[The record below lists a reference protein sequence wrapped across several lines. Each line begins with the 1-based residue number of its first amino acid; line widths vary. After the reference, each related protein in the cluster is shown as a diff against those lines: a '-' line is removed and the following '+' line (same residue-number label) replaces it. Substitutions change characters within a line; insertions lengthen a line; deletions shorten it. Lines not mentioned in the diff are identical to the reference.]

1 MAMPAP
7 AGFTL
12 VSHSLGG
19 LPLVNHVLRR
29 LRFDELLQ
37 RHLPAPDP
45 RAQLP
50 PSTALGVLSRNLILA
65 RVPLYGLGE
74 WARDWVPALLGLRPT
89 QGALL
94 NDDRVGR
101 ALDRLFDA
109 DPRTWLTALVVHMV
123 RTFGVSLEQLHND
136 STTLTL
142 HGAYA
147 GATGRL
153 VRGRPTLVVTFGHN
167 KDHRPDLKQL
177 LWILTVSADGAV
189 PVHVKVA
196 DGDTEDST
204 THRETW
210 EVLRGLVG
218 SAHFLYV
225 ADSKLCTR
233 ATLKHI
239 HEQGGRFITVLP
251 RTRKEDARFK
261 AWLQTHTPAWAE
273 VARKPHPRW
282 RDGPPDV
289 FRAIA
294 SPIPDADGFRLFWYE
309 SSHKLERDAQARRD
323 ALQAA
328 WTALEAFAAKLQ
340 GPRPRFRTPAAVA
353 HAVER
358 ILAMTGAARW
368 VAYQVVPVEE
378 AVFSQEKRG
387 RPGKHTRWRRR
398 LKRRFRLTWERR
410 EAEIAYDARSD
421 GLFPLLTNDPA
432 LTAAQTLD
440 AYKSKQPLVEK
451 RHDLLKN
458 IEAATPI
465 YLKSISRIQ
474 AMLAL
479 HFVALLVHA
488 LLEREVRRAMA
499 SRGITKLPLYPED
512 RDCRAPSA
520 DRILEIF
527 APLRRHLLCQEDRVV
542 QRFDPELTALQRKLL
557 TLLGISPKV
566 FTDI

>member
-1 MAMPAP
+1 MPAP

-12 VSHSLGG
+12 VSHTLGG
-19 LPLVNHVLRR
+19 LPLVNHCLRR
-29 LRFDELLQ
+29 LRFDALLQ
-37 RHLPAPDP
+37 QHLPPPDP
-45 RAQLP
+45 RAQLS
-50 PSTALGVLSRNLILA
+50 PSAALGVLTRNLVLA

-74 WARDWVPALLGLRPT
+74 WARVWVPGLLRLRPA
-89 QGALL
+89 QVALL

-109 DPRTWLTALVVHMV
+109 DPRAWLTTLVVHMV
-123 RTFGVSLEQLHND
+123 KAFGVSLEQLHND

-142 HGAYA
+142 HGEYA

-218 SAHFLYV
+218 SANFLYV

-233 ATLKHI
+233 DTLKHI
-239 HEQGGRFITVLP
+239 HEHGGRFLTVLP

-261 AWLQTHTPAWAE
+261 AWLQTHTPAWEE

-282 RDGPPDV
+282 KHGPPDV
-289 FRAIA
+289 FRAVP

-309 SSHKLERDAQARRD
+309 SSHKMERDAQARRD
-323 ALQAA
+323 ALHAA
-328 WTALEAFAAKLQ
+328 WKALEAFAAKLH
-340 GPRPRFRTPAAVA
+340 GPRPRVRTRAAVA
-353 HAVER
+353 AAVEG
-358 ILAMTGAARW
+358 ILASTGAARW

-398 LKRRFRLTWERR
+398 LKPRVRLTWERR
-410 EAEIAYDARSD
+410 EPEIASDARCD

-432 LTAAQTLD
+432 LTAAQVLD
-440 AYKSKQPLVEK
+440 AYKTKQPLVEQ

-458 IEAATPI
+458 VEAATPM
-465 YLKSISRIQ
+465 YLKSISRIE
-474 AMLAL
+474 ALLAL

-488 LLEREVRRAMA
+488 LLERELRRAMA
-499 SRGITKLPLYPED
+499 SRGITELPLYPED

-527 APLRRHLLCQEDRVV
+527 APLQRHLLCQDDRIV
-542 QRFDPELTALQRKLL
+542 QRFDPELTPLQRKLL
-557 TLLGISPKV
+557 ALLEISPRV
-566 FTDI
+566 FMDA

>member
-1 MAMPAP
+1 MTAP
-7 AGFTL
+7 ADFTL
-12 VSHSLGG
+12 VSHTLGG

-29 LRFDELLQ
+29 LRFDALLH
-37 RHLPAPDP
+37 RHLPPPDP

-50 PSTALGVLSRNLILA
+50 PALALGVLTRNLVLA

-74 WARDWVPALLGLRPT
+74 WARGWTPVLLGLPPEHV
-89 QGALL
+89 GLL

-101 ALDRLFDA
+101 ALDRFFDA
-109 DPRTWLTALVVHMV
+109 DPGALLTTLVVHMV
-123 RTFGVSLEQLHND
+123 KEFQVSLEQLHND
-136 STTLTL
+136 STSLTL

-147 GATGRL
+147 DATGRL

-189 PVHVKVA
+189 PVHIKVA

-210 EVLRGLVG
+210 EVLRKLVG
-218 SAHFLYV
+218 SANFLYI

-233 ATLKHI
+233 ETLKHI
-239 HEQGGRFITVLP
+239 HEHGGRFITVLP
-251 RTRKEDARFK
+251 RTRKEDALFK
-261 AWLQTHTPAWAE
+261 AWLQTHTPAWEE

-282 RDGPPDV
+282 KDGPPDV
-289 FRAIA
+289 FCAIP
-294 SPIPDADGFRLFWYE
+294 SPIPDADGFRLFWYT
-309 SSHKLERDAQARRD
+309 SSHKTERDAQARRD
-323 ALQAA
+323 ALQTA
-328 WTALEAFAAKLQ
+328 WKKLEELAAKLQ
-340 GPRPRFRTPAAVA
+340 GPRPRFRTQAAVA
-353 HAVER
+353 AAVDD
-358 ILAMTGAARW
+358 ILATTGAAGW
-368 VAYQVVPVEE
+368 VSYQVVTVEE
-378 AVFSQEKRG
+378 PSFRQETRG
-387 RPGKHTRWRRR
+387 RPGKNTRWRRR

-410 EAEIAYDARSD
+410 EAEIVVDARTD

-432 LTAAQTLD
+432 LTAGAILD

-458 IEAATPI
+458 VEAATPM
-465 YLKSISRIQ
+465 YLKSISRIE
-474 AMLAL
+474 ALLAL

-499 SRGITKLPLYPED
+499 SRGIKQLPLYPEE
-512 RDCRAPSA
+512 RDCPAPSA

-527 APLRRHLLCQEDRVV
+527 GPLQRHLLCKARRVV
-542 QRFDPELTALQRKLL
+542 QRFDPELTDLQHKLL
-557 TLLGISPKV
+557 AFLKISPKV
-566 FTDI
+566 FMNA

>member
-1 MAMPAP
+1 MTEP

-12 VSHSLGG
+12 VSHTLGG

-37 RHLPAPDP
+37 RHLPPPDP

-50 PSTALGVLSRNLILA
+50 PSAALGVLTRNLVLA

-74 WARDWVPALLGLRPT
+74 WAPAWVPALLGLRPE
-89 QGALL
+89 QVALL

-109 DPRTWLTALVVHMV
+109 DPRALLTALVVPMV
-123 RTFGVSLEQLHND
+123 KEFQVSLEQLHND
-136 STTLTL
+136 STSLTL
-142 HGAYA
+142 HGEYA
-147 GATGRL
+147 DATGRL

-210 EVLRGLVG
+210 EVLRALVG
-218 SAHFLYV
+218 SANFLYV

-233 ATLKHI
+233 ETLKHI
-239 HEQGGRFITVLP
+239 HEHGGRFITVLP
-251 RTRKEDARFK
+251 RTRKEDALFK
-261 AWLQTHTPAWAE
+261 AWLQTHTPAWEE

-282 RDGPPDV
+282 KDGPPDV
-289 FRAIA
+289 FRAIP

-323 ALQAA
+323 AIQKA
-328 WTALEAFAAKLQ
+328 WKALEVLAVRLQ
-340 GPRPRFRTPAAVA
+340 GPRSRFRTQAAVA
-353 HAVER
+353 EAVEG
-358 ILAMTGAARW
+358 ILASAGAARW
-368 VAYQVVPVEE
+368 VTYQVVTGED
-378 AVFSQEKRG
+378 AVFRQETRG
-387 RPGKHTRWRRR
+387 RPGQNTRWRRR
-398 LKRRFRLTWERR
+398 LKGRFQLTWDRR
-410 EAEIAYDARSD
+410 EAELAYDARTD
-421 GLFPLLTNDPA
+421 GLFPLLTNDPD
-432 LTAAQTLD
+432 LTAAALLT
-440 AYKSKQPLVEK
+440 AYRTTQPLLET
-451 RHDLLKN
+451 RHHLLKN
-458 IEAATPI
+458 VEAATPMF
-465 YLKSISRIQ
+465 LKSVSRIE
-474 AMLAL
+474 AVLAL

-488 LLEREVRRAMA
+488 LLEREVRRAMVR
-499 SRGITKLPLYPED
+499 RGIKELPLYPED
-512 RDCRAPSA
+512 RDCKAPST
-520 DRILEIF
+520 DRILELF
-527 APLRRHLLCQEDRVV
+527 APLQRHLLCTDGRVV

-557 TLLGISPKV
+557 VLLGISAKG
-566 FTDI
+566 FMNA